1 MTAPGV
7 AGDPVGE
14 RYRLVPQMRV
24 YDGNEPYLR
33 PYVTF
38 AARPGWRT
46 DVLNTDG
53 EGFRISASPGGPVD
67 APRWLAGGGGGLVL
81 GGSWTFGVG
90 ATCDEATLPSRL
102 AFLSGTPQLNLGI
115 CTGNTLQFLIATLP
129 FLDSAS
135 TIVVCNGLAT
145 VLVSLQTLG
154 LNEVFEPIRF
164 ESLLAGLGTA
174 PIARVVEQALTGTA
188 GDAGRLRVPRS
199 RPVLAGAGPAELEA
213 LLGTTLQRQVRDLRL
228 LCRARRP
235 GARVLFCHQPVCDP
249 ARRELSPEERELFE
263 LGAARRMVGGGLRE
277 HVQERWESYGR
288 RLAGECA
295 ALSVGFL
302 DLPAGHFRGWSFIDE
317 FHMTDHGYAQAA
329 TLVWEALRET
339 SAPPAR

>member
-1 MTAPGV
+1 VTTPDV
-7 AGDPVGE
+7 ARDVVGS

-38 AARPGWRT
+38 TARPGWRT

-53 EGFRISASPGGPVD
+53 EGFRLSASPTGSID
-67 APRWLAGGGGGLVL
+67 AAGWLDGGGGGLVL

-90 ATCDEATLPSRL
+90 ATCDAATLPSRL

-129 FLDSAS
+129 FLEAAT

-145 VLVSLQTLG
+145 VLVSLQSLG

-164 ESLLAGLGTA
+164 ESLLAGLGAA
-174 PIARVVEQALTGTA
+174 PIARVVEQALSGPA
-188 GDAGRLRVPRS
+188 GGAPGLRVPRT
-199 RPVLAGAGPAELEA
+199 RPVVAGAGPGELEA
-213 LLGTTLQRQVRDLRL
+213 LVEATLQRQVRDLRL

-235 GARVLFCHQPVCDP
+235 DTRVLFCHQPICDP
-249 ARRELSPEERELFE
+249 AGRELSPEERELFE

-277 HVQERWESYGR
+277 HVRERWASYGS
-288 RLAGECA
+288 RLAAECA
-295 ALSVGFL
+295 ALSVRFL
-302 DLPAGHFRGWSFIDE
+302 DLPAARFTGWSFIDE
-317 FHMTDHGYAQAA
+317 FHMTDHGYRQAA
-329 TLVWEALRET
+329 DLVWEALR
-339 SAPPAR
+339 